1 MAEFD
6 MKNMNLM
13 GIIALVGAI
22 ILIVGVFLGW
32 ISAKDVADAKVYSGW
47 DIWSNVDGIQNTK
60 NFIAFTISGI
70 GYAYIPL
77 VALICGI
84 ISLALMVMP
93 TIMNTEKFEQ
103 INNILGIVALIL
115 ALVVV
120 ICGILFY
127 TQSINVTSL
136 LSGTSKPMTDYFAIG
151 IGFWL
156 TLVGGIITLVGGL
169 MPILKNKGI
178 IKF

>member
-13 GIIALVGAI
+13 GLIGLVGAV
-22 ILIVGVFLGW
+22 ILVVGVFLGW
-32 ISAKDVADAKVYSGW
+32 LTPDYNNAPTYSGW
-47 DIWSNVDGIQNTK
+47 DIQNDVDGIT
-60 NFIAFTISGI
+60 SGWG
-70 GYAYIPL
+70 GYYKLSYTFVPV

-84 ISLALMVMP
+84 ISLALMVLP
-93 TIMNTEKFEQ
+93 TFMNMEKYQQ
-103 INNILGIVALIL
+103 INNFLGIIALIL

-120 ICGILFY
+120 ICGLLFY
-127 TQSINVTSL
+127 TQNVPGL
-136 LSGTSKPMTDYFAIG
+136 LKDYPLTDYYNVG

-156 TLVGGIITLVGGL
+156 VLIGGIITLIGGI

-178 IKF
+178 INF

>member
-13 GIIALVGAI
+13 GLIGIIGAAILVI
-22 ILIVGVFLGW
+22 GVFLDLGTYTLLGTDYHLTGMDFYN
-32 ISAKDVADAKVYSGW
+32 K
-47 DIWSNVDGIQNTK
+47 VDGVYDETQYT
-60 NFIAFTISGI
+60 FV
-70 GYAYIPL
+70 PL

-84 ISLALMVMP
+84 ISLALMILP
-93 TIMNTEKFEQ
+93 TFMNMEKYQQ
-103 INNILGIVALIL
+103 INNFLGIIALIM

-127 TQSINVTSL
+127 TQQLDFGILGKKDFSSVYSV
-136 LSGTSKPMTDYFAIG
+136 G

-156 TLVGGIITLVGGL
+156 VLIGGIITLVGGI

-178 IKF
+178 INF